1 MIPVLTARQMR
12 EIDEKAIGGNLVCGY
27 SYMQRAAFGIFEA
40 ASEMIEARAGGEIAI
55 ICGKGNNGGDGYVA
69 ARMLMDAGHNV
80 MCYSLYDTDELRGEA
95 KIAFNEYISRKGNFL
110 ILNDIADLNALNNS
124 SLIIDAMLGTGLRGD
139 PRGICAQA
147 IEAVNNSGVS
157 VLSVDTPSGLNNDT
171 GIPGDPCVKA
181 DVTVTMGFPKV
192 GLYFYP
198 GKLFTGRLIVQ
209 DLGYPDE
216 IVAQKKGAIY
226 LPSLDFIRKNFP
238 PRDPDGSKFEHGL
251 ALLVCGAR
259 GYTGAPTLVAE
270 AALRTGC
277 GMTHLASPLSCI
289 PILSIKNTETVLHAL
304 DETGNGTVAYSSL
317 NQILELIKGKNALC
331 IGPGLSHDPQA
342 CQLVRELISNVNIPS
357 VLDADGLNA
366 FKGVSEELKKH
377 SGELIITPH
386 RGEWQRLFGELP
398 SEPLEIIS
406 QVKSIASLYRLT
418 ILLKGSTTIVAT
430 PKGDV
435 FILPF
440 GNSALAKAGTGDV
453 LSGIIVSL
461 IAMGVSTSVAAV
473 IGSYIQQKA
482 AVLASQSLSEYSVTA
497 TDVIANIHK
506 VILSIIGAD
515 R

>member
-1 MIPVLTARQMR
+1 M
-12 EIDEKAIGGNLVCGY
+12 
-27 SYMQRAAFGIFEA
+27 
-40 ASEMIEARAGGEIAI
+40 
-55 ICGKGNNGGDGYVA
+55 
-69 ARMLMDAGHNV
+69 
-80 MCYSLYDTDELRGEA
+80 
-95 KIAFNEYISRKGNFL
+95 
-110 ILNDIADLNALNNS
+110 
-124 SLIIDAMLGTGLRGD
+124 
-139 PRGICAQA
+139 
-147 IEAVNNSGVS
+147 
-157 VLSVDTPSGLNNDT
+157 
-171 GIPGDPCVKA
+171 
-181 DVTVTMGFPKV
+181 
-192 GLYFYP
+192 
-198 GKLFTGRLIVQ
+198 
-209 DLGYPDE
+209 
-216 IVAQKKGAIY
+216 
-226 LPSLDFIRKNFP
+226 
-238 PRDPDGSKFEHGL
+238 
-251 ALLVCGAR
+251 
-259 GYTGAPTLVAE
+259 
-270 AALRTGC
+270 
-277 GMTHLASPLSCI
+277 
-289 PILSIKNTETVLHAL
+289 
-304 DETGNGTVAYSSL
+304 
-317 NQILELIKGKNALC
+317 
-331 IGPGLSHDPQA
+331 SHDPQA

-473 IGSYIQQKA
+473 IGSYSTESSSM
-482 AVLASQSLSEYSVTA
+482 ASQSLSEYSVTA